1 MTTTINKSACKVK
14 VTDPRVK
21 DVDSGV
27 IVRRTPMNFK
37 YGTGERPLEGYS
49 IRRGLGIG
57 GFGEVYLAVTDAG
70 KEVAIKQVRRNLDVE
85 LRGASQCLNLRHPN
99 LVDLLDIRQ
108 SESDFGWIVMEYV
121 AGKSLRELLDE
132 SPNGLSSNDVMT
144 IFGQL
149 GAGVHYLHEQ
159 GIVHR
164 DLKPANVFIENGLVK
179 IGDYGLAKFISKSQR
194 GGQTESVG
202 TFHYMAPEIGNGQY
216 GKEIDVYSLGI
227 LLFEMLTGSVPF
239 DGESPQE
246 IILKHL
252 ASLPDLS
259 PVPINFR
266 DTIARALHKD
276 PQSRFHSVADML
288 KSLNISI
295 DRSGMAVQPQQHPER
310 PHATLP
316 SWDTIKQHLGL
327 STPVVKTS
335 SATVKPKPAAR
346 HSPIQPASSKYAGLR
361 PVRYAQEP
369 IANAVLGMFA
379 EIQRWFGQIPHNS
392 PWYGAAL
399 AIVIVIV
406 VARGVA
412 VLPFIATL
420 LLCYIPYFIVWS
432 LVSSYQPQNV
442 MEQKIGERMA
452 PLPIA
457 RVPAGVDHGAIGAS
471 PPLPDVVPLVEAPI
485 SSRKPFRNFAQRQS
499 HKRAQL
505 LQKATIDNWIEWTWS
520 VVSSTTIVS
529 ILSVF
534 GYLVAIAVAP
544 THVDSSHFIAAG
556 TWTAVMTLIMTWTV
570 LFIGKRWERRNE
582 DGLIFRFTLLTV
594 GLGVGAVGYGLS
606 EFLQVPW
613 GNVTYFQRDTEPR
626 TWPRFHNGL
635 TPLLPAFMA
644 YFAMLMG
651 LVKWWRQSD
660 ILRRHRFSVF
670 SVLWA
675 ILASVIL
682 SGFVFFPTPWCL
694 IVAGVT
700 SLALQMSTP
709 WIDSKQE
716 RL

>member
-1 MTTTINKSACKVK
+1 
-14 VTDPRVK
+14 
-21 DVDSGV
+21 
-27 IVRRTPMNFK
+27 MNFK
-37 YGTGERPLEGYS
+37 YGTGEKPLEGYS

-108 SESDFGWIVMEYV
+108 SESDFGWIIMEYV

-132 SPNGLSSNDVMT
+132 SPNGLSSSDVMT

-216 GKEIDVYSLGI
+216 GKEIDIYSLGI

-259 PVPINFR
+259 TVPIHFR

-276 PQSRFHSVADML
+276 PQARFHSVADML
-288 KSLNISI
+288 SSLNISI
-295 DRSGMAVQPQQHPER
+295 DRSGMAVQPQQQPER
-310 PHATLP
+310 PHSPLP
-316 SWDTIKQHLGL
+316 SWDTIKRHFGV
-327 STPVVKTS
+327 STPVLKTS
-335 SATVKPKPAAR
+335 SGTFEPTAR
-346 HSPIQPASSKYAGLR
+346 RSPNQSASFKHAGLR

-432 LVSSYQPQNV
+432 LVSSYQPQNAT
-442 MEQKIGERMA
+442 EQKLDERLA

-457 RVPAGVDHGAIGAS
+457 QVPAGVAHGASDAS
-471 PPLPDVVPLVEAPI
+471 HPLPDVVPLVEAPI
-485 SSRKPFRNFAQRQS
+485 RSRKPFRNFAQWQS

-505 LQKATIDNWIEWTWS
+505 QQKATIDNWIEWTWS

-544 THVDSSHFIAAG
+544 TQVDSSHFIAAG

-570 LFIGKRWERRNE
+570 LFIGKRWERREE
-582 DGLIFRFTLLTV
+582 DGLMFRFTLLTV
-594 GLGVGAVGYGLS
+594 GLGVGAVGYGVS

-613 GNVTYFQRDTEPR
+613 GNVTHFQRDSEPR
-626 TWPRFHNGL
+626 TWPRFHSGL

-660 ILRRHRFSVF
+660 ILRKHRFSLF

-709 WIDSKQE
+709 WIDSKLE

>member
-1 MTTTINKSACKVK
+1 
-14 VTDPRVK
+14 
-21 DVDSGV
+21 
-27 IVRRTPMNFK
+27 MNFK
-37 YGTGERPLEGYS
+37 YGTGEKPLEGYS

-108 SESDFGWIVMEYV
+108 NEVDFGWIVMEYV
-121 AGKSLRELLDE
+121 AGESLRELLDE
-132 SPNGLSSNDVMT
+132 SPRGLAPEDVMI

-149 GAGVHYLHEQ
+149 GAGVQYLHEQ

-179 IGDYGLAKFISKSQR
+179 IGDYGLSKFISKSQR

-202 TFHYMAPEIGNGQY
+202 TFHYMAPEIGNGHY

-227 LLFEMLTGSVPF
+227 LLYEMLTGSVPF

-259 PVPINFR
+259 NVPVSFR
-266 DTIARALHKD
+266 DAIAGALHKD
-276 PQSRFHSVADML
+276 PRARFQSVANML
-288 KSLNISI
+288 SSLNISI
-295 DRSGMAVQPQQHPER
+295 DRSGMAVQPRQQQESKHSILSSWE
-310 PHATLP
+310 LP
-316 SWDTIKQHLGL
+316 SWDSIKRRFGVSNHK
-327 STPVVKTS
+327 VKSPDLTAYRS
-335 SATVKPKPAAR
+335 SFISAA
-346 HSPIQPASSKYAGLR
+346 SKYSSLR

-392 PWYGAAL
+392 PWYGVAL
-399 AIVIVIV
+399 ALVIVIV
-406 VARGVA
+406 VSRGVA

-432 LVSSYQPQNV
+432 LVSSYQP
-442 MEQKIGERMA
+442 
-452 PLPIA
+452 P
-457 RVPAGVDHGAIGAS
+457 VPADQSDESKTAIPLASFFVDRQS
-471 PPLPDVVPLVEAPI
+471 PSIDQGLVNENLPVLDVATSGVVPRNA
-485 SSRKPFRNFAQRQS
+485 RKAFRTFAQWQS
-499 HKRAQL
+499 SKRSQL
-505 LQKATIDNWIEWTWS
+505 SQKPMIENWIEWTWS
-520 VVSSTTIVS
+520 IVSSTTIVS
-529 ILSVF
+529 ILSVV
-534 GYLVAIAVAP
+534 GYLIAIALAP
-544 THVDSSHFIAAG
+544 TRVESSHFIAAG

-570 LFIGKRWERRNE
+570 LFIGKRWERREE
-582 DGLIFRFTLLTV
+582 DSLIFRFTMLTV
-594 GLGVGAVGYGLS
+594 GFGVGAIGFSLS

-613 GNVTYFQRDTEPR
+613 ADVVHFERDTEPR
-626 TWPRFHNGL
+626 TWPRFHSGIS
-635 TPLLPAFMA
+635 PLLPAFVA

-651 LVKWWRQSD
+651 LVKWWRQTD
-660 ILRRHRFSVF
+660 ILRKHRFSLF

-675 ILASVIL
+675 ILAAVII

-694 IVAGVT
+694 IVAGGT

-716 RL
+716 RLA

>member
-1 MTTTINKSACKVK
+1 
-14 VTDPRVK
+14 
-21 DVDSGV
+21 
-27 IVRRTPMNFK
+27 MNFK

-121 AGKSLRELLDE
+121 PGKSLREMLDGSSE
-132 SPNGLSSNDVMT
+132 GLSQEDVMT

-179 IGDYGLAKFISKSQR
+179 IGDYGLSKFISKSQH

-216 GKEIDVYSLGI
+216 GKEIDIYSLGI
-227 LLFEMLTGSVPF
+227 LLFEMLTGNVPF

-259 PVPINFR
+259 LVPLGFR
-266 DTIARALHKD
+266 ETIARSLRKD

-288 KSLNISI
+288 SSLNIAI
-295 DRSGMAVQPQQHPER
+295 DRSGMAVQPQKHLEANQSP
-310 PHATLP
+310 LP
-316 SWDTIKQHLGL
+316 SWDAIKRHFGVL
-327 STPVVKTS
+327 TPAAKTS
-335 SATVKPKPAAR
+335 STSKPTSRPTAKPVADR
-346 HSPIQPASSKYAGLR
+346 SPIVTAASKYAQLR

-392 PWYGAAL
+392 PWYGVAL

-412 VLPFIATL
+412 VFPFIATL

-442 MEQKIGERMA
+442 SEQNVALKPAVRMA
-452 PLPIA
+452 SLPIA
-457 RVPAGVDHGAIGAS
+457 LAPDLDDRSNPDAMS
-471 PPLPDVVPLVEAPI
+471 PLPDVTQPVATST
-485 SSRKPFRNFAQRQS
+485 SSKKQFRNFTQWQS
-499 HKRAQL
+499 HKRSQLAQ
-505 LQKATIDNWIEWTWS
+505 KSTIDNWIEWTWS
-520 VVSSTTIVS
+520 IVSSTTIVS
-529 ILSVF
+529 ILSVV
-534 GYLVAIAVAP
+534 GYLIAIAVAP
-544 THVDSSHFIAAG
+544 TRVDTSHFIAAG

-570 LFIGKRWERRNE
+570 LLIGKRWERRDE
-582 DGLIFRFTLLTV
+582 DGLMFRFTLLTV
-594 GLGVGAVGYGLS
+594 GLGVGAAGYGLS

-613 GNVTYFQRDTEPR
+613 GNVTYFQRDSEPR
-626 TWPRFHNGL
+626 TWPRFHSGL
-635 TPLLPAFMA
+635 APLLPAFMA

-660 ILRRHRFSVF
+660 ILRKHRFSVF

-675 ILASVIL
+675 ILAAVIL

-694 IVAGVT
+694 IVAGAT
-700 SLALQMSTP
+700 SLVLQMSTP

-716 RL
+716 RVS